1 MTSFKAQVARI
12 ALLSL
17 LLALV
22 PLAAQAQQVLGT
34 IQGTV
39 TDADGAALPGTS
51 VEVTN
56 VDTGAVR
63 TVFTDANGRFRA
75 RSLASGNYSVTASLE
90 GFQTTRQEGVK
101 LLVAQTLDVDL
112 ALGIEEVSEV
122 ITVTSD
128 APLVETSRSSAASYV
143 SEEEIES
150 LPISGRDFKEFAFL
164 TPTVQNDDSRG
175 FMTMSGQRGIYTGL
189 NIDGTSAKS
198 AFFGYGRGGEAT
210 ENDGL
215 VVAQDSVKEFQVIVN
230 GFAPEYGSNLGGY
243 VNVVTQ
249 SGTNDLR
256 GTGFYFFRDDSLA
269 EDLPGTPLDDF
280 RGRDGSREVDEFD
293 RKNYGLSLGGP
304 IAKDKT
310 HFFVS
315 FDQTDRT
322 QPTTDTLFTVGAYD
336 AILQRAQ
343 TEPGFANLVEGYT
356 RNPDGTAT
364 GRFLREVENTI
375 LFGKLDHQ
383 FSDSFSGSFR
393 INSTDYQRLSSRK
406 DEESNKTEKTNSV
419 VAALVSLHGDSGVN
433 EFRAQ
438 YAKDDLD
445 RLSQR
450 VGEPIEALI
459 RFRFG
464 NRDQVGKFDFLPIF
478 VEEEKLQ
485 IQDNFSYLFGEH
497 DMKFG
502 VDYQKDD
509 LSQLFAGSA
518 DGRYDFRSL
527 EDFLN
532 NEDAGARIYFG
543 SVTNPNY
550 DEAQEVLGI
559 YAQDAWRVSDEL
571 TVNYGVRYGATY
583 NPDNLEHIFA
593 EGRNIPDD
601 TNNWAP
607 RFGFAYTPGSSGRDV
622 IRGGVGLF
630 FGRTPSLL
638 FASQIQQNGLYPN
651 FGRVF
656 VRPGQV
662 GHVPLGQ
669 PIDNENPP
677 ANAPNS
683 PAYVDPSFEDAET
696 WRLNIGYERELGNG
710 WSAGV
715 DGIYAE
721 GENLQSNVEL
731 NRVDPEL
738 DEFGRPNYSG
748 DRIFDEFNEIFVR
761 QSLGESEYKAI
772 TLKTEK
778 RWNGKYQVRAH
789 YTWSEDLDHDS
800 NERSA
805 TGVTIE
811 NPLDIDYQ
819 WGLSDR
825 DIENRFVLSGMVE
838 IGWGVRL
845 SGIFEWRSG
854 SVWTAVDGDADFGYC
869 GGFDLGFNCP
879 DTRAVINGQVVERN
893 SFRNEDVTRFDL
905 RLSKGIDIG
914 DWDVDLFVE
923 AFNVFDE
930 NYFRVSSFGQRD
942 ATSDT
947 FGIADSL
954 ATTPRQ
960 IQIGA
965 RVSFR

>member
-1 MTSFKAQVARI
+1 MTSLRAQVARV
-12 ALLSL
+12 ALLSML
-17 LLALV
+17 LVLV
-22 PLAAQAQQVLGT
+22 PLTAQAQQVLGT

-56 VDTGAVR
+56 VDTGAAR
-63 TVFTDANGRFRA
+63 TVFTDAGGFYKA
-75 RSLASGNYSVTASLE
+75 RSLPSGNYNVTASLE
-90 GFQTTRQEGVK
+90 GFQTTRQEGVR
-101 LLVAQTLDVDL
+101 LLVAQTLDVNL

-164 TPTVQNDDSRG
+164 TPTVQDDGVRG
-175 FMTMSGQRGIYTGL
+175 FMTMSGQRGMYTGL
-189 NIDGTSAKS
+189 NVDGTSAKS

-243 VNVVTQ
+243 VNVVTR

-256 GTGFYFFRDDSLA
+256 GTGFYFFRDDSMA
-269 EDLPGTPLDDF
+269 EDLPGTPLDES

-293 RKNYGLSLGGP
+293 KKNYGLSLGGP
-304 IAKDKT
+304 ISKDKT

-322 QPTTDTLFTVGAYD
+322 QPITDTLFTVGAYD

-343 TEPGFANLVEGYT
+343 TEPGFANLVDGYT
-356 RNPDGTAT
+356 RNADGTAT

-375 LFGKLDHQ
+375 IFLKLDQQ
-383 FSDSFSGSFR
+383 FSDAVSGSFR
-393 INSTDYQRLSSRK
+393 INSTDYQRLSTFK
-406 DEESNKTEKTNSV
+406 DEESDKVEETTSF
-419 VAALVSLHGDSGVN
+419 VASLVSLHGESGVN

-450 VGEPIEALI
+450 VGEPIEAQI
-459 RFRFG
+459 RFQFG
-464 NRDQVGKFDFLPIF
+464 NRDSVGKFDFLPIF
-478 VEEEKLQ
+478 VNETKTQ
-485 IQDNFSYLFGEH
+485 VQDNFSYLFGAH

-509 LSQLFAGSA
+509 LAQLFAGSA

-527 EDFLN
+527 DNFLN
-532 NEDAGARIYFG
+532 NVDAGARIYFG
-543 SVTNPNY
+543 LVSNPNY
-550 DEAQEVLGI
+550 DETQSVLGV
-559 YAQDAWRVSDEL
+559 YAQDSWRVSDAL

-583 NPDNLEHIFA
+583 NPDGLEHIFP
-593 EGRNIPDD
+593 EGRSIPDD
-601 TNNWAP
+601 TDNWAP
-607 RFGFAYTPGSSGRDV
+607 RFGFAFTPGSSGRDV
-622 IRGGVGLF
+622 VRGGLGLF

-638 FASQIQQNGLYPN
+638 FASQVQQNGLYPN

-656 VRPGQV
+656 VRPGEV

-677 ANAPNS
+677 ANSPNS
-683 PAYVDPSFEDAET
+683 PAYVDQDFEDAET
-696 WRLNIGYERELGNG
+696 WRLNIGYERELGGG

-715 DGIYAE
+715 DAIYSE
-721 GENLQSNVEL
+721 GSNLQSNVEL
-731 NRVDPEL
+731 NREDPTL
-738 DEFGRPNYSG
+738 DAFGRPVYSG
-748 DRIFDEFNEIFVR
+748 ARLTSEFDEIFVR
-761 QSLGESEYKAI
+761 QSLGESEYSAL
-772 TLKTEK
+772 TFKTEK

-789 YTWSEDLDHDS
+789 YTWSEDKDHDS

-811 NPLDIDYQ
+811 NPLDLDYQ

-825 DIENRFVLSGMVE
+825 DIKNRFVLSGMME

-854 SVWTAVDGDADFGYC
+854 SVWTAVDGDNDFGYC
-869 GGFDLGFNCP
+869 GGSALGFNCV
-879 DTRAVINGQVVERN
+879 DTRAVINGQVVDRN

-905 RLSKGIDIG
+905 RLSKGLEFG
-914 DWDVDLFVE
+914 DWDVDVFVE
-923 AFNVFDE
+923 AFNVLNE
-930 NYFRVSSFGQRD
+930 NYFTVSSFSQRD
-942 ATSDT
+942 ATSST

-954 ATTPRQ
+954 TTTPRQ